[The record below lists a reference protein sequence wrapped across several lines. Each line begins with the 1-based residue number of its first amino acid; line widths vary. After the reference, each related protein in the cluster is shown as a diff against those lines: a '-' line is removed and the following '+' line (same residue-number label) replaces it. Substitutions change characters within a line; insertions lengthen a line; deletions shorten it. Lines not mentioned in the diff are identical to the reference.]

1 MPVYLCRMRAEI
13 ITIGTEI
20 LLGQTVDSN
29 SAWMGQRLSEV
40 GVEVQRIT
48 SISDVPAAIR
58 AALDAVLPST
68 QWVLITGGL
77 GPTKDDLTKHVLT
90 EYFGDSLTFRPEIF
104 AHIEALFVKMGRV
117 PNALNRPQADFP
129 EKAELLQNALGT
141 AQGMLWTHNGM
152 RFVSMPGVPYEMKH
166 IMETGV
172 LPRMRSEQR
181 QVHVHRYFLVQG
193 IPESEL
199 ATRIANWEDALPEGI
214 SLAYLPSPGVVKLRL
229 SAQVEK
235 TRQEEVHAVLDFQS
249 DKLKAILG
257 SDLYADDLLPLEVV
271 VGERLKALGQTV
283 GTAESCTGGAIAARL
298 TSIAGSSAYVI
309 GGIVA
314 YSNTVKEQQLG
325 VRKAD
330 LLLHGAVSESVV
342 RQMAEGVCK
351 RLKTNWGIASSGI
364 AGPDGGSE
372 AKPIG
377 TVWLAVAGP
386 QGTWAQKFSMGTN
399 RTRTVE
405 KSVLAA
411 LDALRRG
418 LEQEASK

>member
-1 MPVYLCRMRAEI
+1 MRAEI

-48 SISDVPAAIR
+48 SISDQPSAIV

-90 EYFGDSLTFRPEIF
+90 DYFKDRLEYQPEIF
-104 AHIEALFVKMGRV
+104 EHIEALFAKMGRV

-129 EKAELLQNALGT
+129 VKAELLHNAMGT
-141 AQGMLWTHNGM
+141 AQGMLWTEHG
-152 RFVSMPGVPYEMKH
+152 RRYVSMPGVPYEMKH
-166 IMETGV
+166 ILETGV
-172 LPRMRSEQR
+172 LPRMRAEQAEI
-181 QVHVHRYFLVQG
+181 HVHRYFVVQG
-193 IPESEL
+193 IPESDL
-199 ATRIANWEDALPEGI
+199 ALRIADWESALPEGI

-229 SAQVEK
+229 SAHVASEGEQAM
-235 TRQEEVHAVLDFQS
+235 RAQMDQEAAALKVL
-249 DKLKAILG
+249 LG
-257 SDLYADDLLPLEVV
+257 ADCYTEDLLPLEVV
-271 VGERLKALGQTV
+271 VGELLKAAGQTV
-283 GTAESCTGGAIAARL
+283 ATAESCTGGSIAARL
-298 TSIAGSSAYVI
+298 TSIPGSSAYLI
-309 GGIVA
+309 GGVVA

-330 LLLHGAVSESVV
+330 LLVHGAVSEPVV
-342 RQMAEGVCK
+342 RQMAEGVRK
-351 RLKTNWGIASSGI
+351 RLKTDWALATSGV

-372 AKPIG
+372 AKPVG
-377 TVWLAVAGP
+377 TVWIALAGP
-386 QGTWAQKFSMGTN
+386 NGTWSKKFSMGLN
-399 RTRTVE
+399 RSRTVE

-411 LDALRRG
+411 LDALRRALDG
-418 LEQEASK
+418 GEAK

>member
-1 MPVYLCRMRAEI
+1 MRAEI

-48 SISDVPAAIR
+48 SISDQPSAIV

-90 EYFGDSLTFRPEIF
+90 DYFKDRLEYRPEIF
-104 AHIEALFVKMGRV
+104 EHIEALFAKMGRV

-129 EKAELLQNALGT
+129 VKAELLHNAMGT
-141 AQGMLWTHNGM
+141 AQGMLWTEHG
-152 RFVSMPGVPYEMKH
+152 RRYVSMPGVPYEMKH
-166 IMETGV
+166 ILETGV
-172 LPRMRSEQR
+172 LPRMRAEQAEI
-181 QVHVHRYFLVQG
+181 HVHRYFVVQG
-193 IPESEL
+193 IPESDL
-199 ATRIANWEDALPEGI
+199 ALRIADWESALPEGI

-229 SAQVEK
+229 SAHVASEGEQAL
-235 TRQEEVHAVLDFQS
+235 RAQMDQEAAALKVL
-249 DKLKAILG
+249 LG
-257 SDLYADDLLPLEVV
+257 ADCYAEDLLPLEVV
-271 VGERLKALGQTV
+271 VGELLKAAGQTV
-283 GTAESCTGGAIAARL
+283 ATAESCTGGSIAARL
-298 TSIAGSSAYVI
+298 TSIPGSSAYLI
-309 GGIVA
+309 GGVVA

-330 LLLHGAVSESVV
+330 LLVHGAVSEPVV
-342 RQMAEGVCK
+342 RQMAEGVRK
-351 RLKTNWGIASSGI
+351 RLKTDWALATSGV

-372 AKPIG
+372 AKPVG
-377 TVWLAVAGP
+377 TVWIALAGP
-386 QGTWAQKFSMGTN
+386 NGTWSKKFSMGLN
-399 RTRTVE
+399 RSRTVE

-411 LDALRRG
+411 LDALRRALDG
-418 LEQEASK
+418 GEAK

>member
-1 MPVYLCRMRAEI
+1 MRAEI

-48 SISDVPAAIR
+48 SISDQPSAIV

-90 EYFGDSLTFRPEIF
+90 DYFEDRLEYLPEIF
-104 AHIEALFVKMGRV
+104 EHIEALFAKMGRV

-129 EKAELLQNALGT
+129 VKAELLRNAMGT
-141 AQGMLWTHNGM
+141 AQGMLWTEHG
-152 RFVSMPGVPYEMKH
+152 RRYVSMPGVPYEMKH
-166 IMETGV
+166 ILETGV
-172 LPRMRSEQR
+172 LPRMRAEQAEI
-181 QVHVHRYFLVQG
+181 HVHRYFVVQG
-193 IPESEL
+193 IPESDL
-199 ATRIANWEDALPEGI
+199 ALRIADWESALPEGI

-229 SAQVEK
+229 SAHVASEGEQAM
-235 TRQEEVHAVLDFQS
+235 RAQMDQEAAALKVL
-249 DKLKAILG
+249 LG
-257 SDLYADDLLPLEVV
+257 ADCYAENLLPLEVV
-271 VGERLKALGQTV
+271 VGELLKAAGQTV
-283 GTAESCTGGAIAARL
+283 ATAESCTGGSIAARL
-298 TSIAGSSAYVI
+298 TSIPGSSAYLI
-309 GGIVA
+309 GGVVA

-330 LLLHGAVSESVV
+330 LLVHGAVSEPVV
-342 RQMAEGVCK
+342 RQMAEGVRK
-351 RLKTNWGIASSGI
+351 RLKTDWALATSGV

-372 AKPIG
+372 AKPVG
-377 TVWLAVAGP
+377 TVWIALAGP
-386 QGTWAQKFSMGTN
+386 NGTWSKKFSMGMN
-399 RTRTVE
+399 RSRTVE

-411 LDALRRG
+411 LDALRRALDG
-418 LEQEASK
+418 GEAK

>member
-1 MPVYLCRMRAEI
+1 MRAEI

-48 SISDVPAAIR
+48 SISDQPSAIV

-90 EYFGDSLTFRPEIF
+90 DYFEDRLEYLPEIF
-104 AHIEALFVKMGRV
+104 EHIEALFAKMGRV

-129 EKAELLQNALGT
+129 VKAELLRNAMGT
-141 AQGMLWTHNGM
+141 AQGMLWTEHG
-152 RFVSMPGVPYEMKH
+152 RRYVSMPGVPYEMKH
-166 IMETGV
+166 ILETAV
-172 LPRMRSEQR
+172 LPLMRAEQAEI
-181 QVHVHRYFLVQG
+181 HVHRYFVVQG
-193 IPESEL
+193 IPESDL
-199 ATRIANWEDALPEGI
+199 ALRIADWESALPEGI

-229 SAQVEK
+229 SAHVASEGEQAM
-235 TRQEEVHAVLDFQS
+235 RAQMDQEAAALKVL
-249 DKLKAILG
+249 LG
-257 SDLYADDLLPLEVV
+257 ADCYAEDLLPLEVV
-271 VGERLKALGQTV
+271 VGELLKAAGQTV
-283 GTAESCTGGAIAARL
+283 ATAESCTGGSIAARL
-298 TSIAGSSAYVI
+298 TSIPGSSAYLI
-309 GGIVA
+309 GGVVA

-330 LLLHGAVSESVV
+330 LLVHGAVSEPVV
-342 RQMAEGVCK
+342 RQMAEGVRK
-351 RLKTNWGIASSGI
+351 RLKTDWALATSGV

-372 AKPIG
+372 AKPVG
-377 TVWLAVAGP
+377 TVWIALAGP
-386 QGTWAQKFSMGTN
+386 NGTWSKKFSMGLN
-399 RTRTVE
+399 RSRTVE

-411 LDALRRG
+411 LDALRRALDG
-418 LEQEASK
+418 GEAK

>member
-1 MPVYLCRMRAEI
+1 MRAEI

-48 SISDVPAAIR
+48 SISDQPSAIV

-90 EYFGDSLTFRPEIF
+90 DYFEDRLEYLPEIF
-104 AHIEALFVKMGRV
+104 EHIEALFAKMGRV

-129 EKAELLQNALGT
+129 VKAELLHNAMGT
-141 AQGMLWTHNGM
+141 AQGMLWTEHG
-152 RFVSMPGVPYEMKH
+152 RRYVSMPGVPYEMKH
-166 IMETGV
+166 ILETAV
-172 LPRMRSEQR
+172 LPLMRAEQAEI
-181 QVHVHRYFLVQG
+181 HVHRYFVVQG
-193 IPESEL
+193 IPESDL
-199 ATRIANWEDALPEGI
+199 ALRIADWESALPEGI

-229 SAQVEK
+229 SAHVASEGEQAM
-235 TRQEEVHAVLDFQS
+235 RAQMDQEAAALKVL
-249 DKLKAILG
+249 LG
-257 SDLYADDLLPLEVV
+257 ADCYAEDLLPLEVV
-271 VGERLKALGQTV
+271 VGELLKAAGQTV
-283 GTAESCTGGAIAARL
+283 ATAESCTGGSIAARL
-298 TSIAGSSAYVI
+298 TSIPGSSAYLI
-309 GGIVA
+309 GGVVA

-330 LLLHGAVSESVV
+330 LLVHGAVSEPVV
-342 RQMAEGVCK
+342 RQMAEGVRK
-351 RLKTNWGIASSGI
+351 RLKTDWALATSGV

-372 AKPIG
+372 AKPVG
-377 TVWLAVAGP
+377 TVWIALAGP
-386 QGTWAQKFSMGTN
+386 NGTWSKKFSMGLN
-399 RTRTVE
+399 RSRTVE

-411 LDALRRG
+411 LDALRRALDG
-418 LEQEASK
+418 GEAK

>member
-1 MPVYLCRMRAEI
+1 MRAEI

-48 SISDVPAAIR
+48 SISDQPSAIV

-90 EYFGDSLTFRPEIF
+90 DYFEDRLEYRPEIF
-104 AHIEALFVKMGRV
+104 EHIEALFAKMGRV

-129 EKAELLQNALGT
+129 VKAELLRNAMGT
-141 AQGMLWTHNGM
+141 AQGMLWTEHG
-152 RFVSMPGVPYEMKH
+152 RRYVSMPGVPYEMKH
-166 IMETGV
+166 ILETGI
-172 LPRMRSEQR
+172 LPRMRAEQAEI
-181 QVHVHRYFLVQG
+181 HVHRYFVVQG
-193 IPESEL
+193 IPESDL
-199 ATRIANWEDALPEGI
+199 ALRIADWESALPEGI

-229 SAQVEK
+229 SAHVASEGEQAM
-235 TRQEEVHAVLDFQS
+235 RAQMDQEAAALKVL
-249 DKLKAILG
+249 LG
-257 SDLYADDLLPLEVV
+257 ADCYAEDLLPLEVV
-271 VGERLKALGQTV
+271 VGELLKAAGQTV
-283 GTAESCTGGAIAARL
+283 ATAESCTGGSIAARL
-298 TSIAGSSAYVI
+298 TSIPGSSAYLI
-309 GGIVA
+309 GGVVA

-330 LLLHGAVSESVV
+330 LLVHGAVSEPVV
-342 RQMAEGVCK
+342 RQMAEGVRK
-351 RLKTNWGIASSGI
+351 RLKTDWALATSGV

-372 AKPIG
+372 AKPVG
-377 TVWLAVAGP
+377 TVWIALAGP
-386 QGTWAQKFSMGTN
+386 NGTWSKKFSMGLN
-399 RTRTVE
+399 RSRTVE

-411 LDALRRG
+411 LDALRRALDG
-418 LEQEASK
+418 GEAK

>member
-1 MPVYLCRMRAEI
+1 MRAEI

-48 SISDVPAAIR
+48 SISDQPSAIV

-90 EYFGDSLTFRPEIF
+90 DYFKDRLEYRPEIF
-104 AHIEALFVKMGRV
+104 EHIEALFAKMGRV

-129 EKAELLQNALGT
+129 VKAELLHNAMGT
-141 AQGMLWTHNGM
+141 AQGMLWTEHG
-152 RFVSMPGVPYEMKH
+152 RRYVSMPGVPYEMKH
-166 IMETGV
+166 ILETGV
-172 LPRMRSEQR
+172 LPRMRAEQAEI
-181 QVHVHRYFLVQG
+181 HVHRYFVVQG
-193 IPESEL
+193 IPESDL
-199 ATRIANWEDALPEGI
+199 ALRIADWESALPEGI

-229 SAQVEK
+229 SAHVASEGEQAM
-235 TRQEEVHAVLDFQS
+235 RAQMDQEAAALKVL
-249 DKLKAILG
+249 LG
-257 SDLYADDLLPLEVV
+257 ADCYAEDLLPLEVV
-271 VGERLKALGQTV
+271 VGELLKAAGQTV
-283 GTAESCTGGAIAARL
+283 ATAESCTGGSIAARL
-298 TSIAGSSAYVI
+298 TSIPGSSAYLI
-309 GGIVA
+309 GGVVA

-330 LLLHGAVSESVV
+330 LLVHGAVSEPVV
-342 RQMAEGVCK
+342 RQMAEGVRK
-351 RLKTNWGIASSGI
+351 RLKTDWALATSGV

-372 AKPIG
+372 AKPVG
-377 TVWLAVAGP
+377 TVWIALAGP
-386 QGTWAQKFSMGTN
+386 NGTWSKKFSMGLN
-399 RTRTVE
+399 RSRTVE

-411 LDALRRG
+411 LDALRRALDG
-418 LEQEASK
+418 GEAK

>member
-1 MPVYLCRMRAEI
+1 MRAEI

-48 SISDVPAAIR
+48 SISDQPSAIV

-90 EYFGDSLTFRPEIF
+90 DYFEDRLEYRPEIF
-104 AHIEALFVKMGRV
+104 EHIEALFAKMGRV

-129 EKAELLQNALGT
+129 VKAELLHNAMGT
-141 AQGMLWTHNGM
+141 AQGMLWTEHG
-152 RFVSMPGVPYEMKH
+152 RRYVSMPGVPYEMKH
-166 IMETGV
+166 ILETGV
-172 LPRMRSEQR
+172 LPRMRAEQAEI
-181 QVHVHRYFLVQG
+181 HVHRYFVVQG
-193 IPESEL
+193 IPESDL
-199 ATRIANWEDALPEGI
+199 ALRIADWESALPEGI

-229 SAQVEK
+229 SAHVASEGEQAM
-235 TRQEEVHAVLDFQS
+235 RAQMDQEAAALKVL
-249 DKLKAILG
+249 LG
-257 SDLYADDLLPLEVV
+257 ADCYAEDLLPLEVV
-271 VGERLKALGQTV
+271 VGELLKAAGQTV
-283 GTAESCTGGAIAARL
+283 ATAESCTGGSIAARL
-298 TSIAGSSAYVI
+298 TSIPGSSAYLI
-309 GGIVA
+309 GGVVA

-330 LLLHGAVSESVV
+330 LLVHGAVSEPVV
-342 RQMAEGVCK
+342 RQMAEGVRK
-351 RLKTNWGIASSGI
+351 RLKTDWALATSGV

-372 AKPIG
+372 AKPVG
-377 TVWLAVAGP
+377 TVWIALAGP
-386 QGTWAQKFSMGTN
+386 NGTWSKKFSMGLN
-399 RTRTVE
+399 RSRTVE

-411 LDALRRG
+411 LDALRRALDG
-418 LEQEASK
+418 GEAK

>member
-1 MPVYLCRMRAEI
+1 MRAEI

-48 SISDVPAAIR
+48 SISDQPSAIV

-90 EYFGDSLTFRPEIF
+90 DYFEDRLEYRPEIF
-104 AHIEALFVKMGRV
+104 EHIEALFAKMGRV

-129 EKAELLQNALGT
+129 VKAELLHNAMGT
-141 AQGMLWTHNGM
+141 AQGMLWTEHG
-152 RFVSMPGVPYEMKH
+152 RRYVSMPGVPYEMKH
-166 IMETGV
+166 ILETAV
-172 LPRMRSEQR
+172 LPRMRAEQAEI
-181 QVHVHRYFLVQG
+181 HVHRYFVVQG
-193 IPESEL
+193 IPESDL
-199 ATRIANWEDALPEGI
+199 ALRIADWESALPEGI

-229 SAQVEK
+229 SAHVASEGEQAM
-235 TRQEEVHAVLDFQS
+235 RAQMDQEAAALKVL
-249 DKLKAILG
+249 LG
-257 SDLYADDLLPLEVV
+257 ADCYAEDLLPLEVV
-271 VGERLKALGQTV
+271 VGELLKAAGQTV
-283 GTAESCTGGAIAARL
+283 ATAESCTGGSIAARL
-298 TSIAGSSAYVI
+298 TSIPGSSAYLI
-309 GGIVA
+309 GGVVA

-330 LLLHGAVSESVV
+330 LLVHGAVSEPVV
-342 RQMAEGVCK
+342 RQMAEGVRK
-351 RLKTNWGIASSGI
+351 RLKTDWALATSGV

-372 AKPIG
+372 AKPVG
-377 TVWLAVAGP
+377 TVWIALAGP
-386 QGTWAQKFSMGTN
+386 NGTWSKKFSMGLN
-399 RTRTVE
+399 RSRTVE

-411 LDALRRG
+411 LDALRRALDG
-418 LEQEASK
+418 GEAK

>member
-1 MPVYLCRMRAEI
+1 MRAEI

-48 SISDVPAAIR
+48 SISDQPSAIV

-90 EYFGDSLTFRPEIF
+90 DYFEDRLEYLPEIF
-104 AHIEALFVKMGRV
+104 EHIEALFAKMGRV

-129 EKAELLQNALGT
+129 VKAELLRNAMGT
-141 AQGMLWTHNGM
+141 AQGMLWTEHG
-152 RFVSMPGVPYEMKH
+152 RRYVSMPGVPYEMKH
-166 IMETGV
+166 ILETAV
-172 LPRMRSEQR
+172 LPLMRAEQAEI
-181 QVHVHRYFLVQG
+181 HVHRYFVVQG
-193 IPESEL
+193 IPESDL
-199 ATRIANWEDALPEGI
+199 ALRIADWESALPEGI

-229 SAQVEK
+229 SAHVASEGEQAM
-235 TRQEEVHAVLDFQS
+235 RAQMDQEAAALKVL
-249 DKLKAILG
+249 LG
-257 SDLYADDLLPLEVV
+257 ADCYAEDLLPLEVV
-271 VGERLKALGQTV
+271 VGELLKAAGQTV
-283 GTAESCTGGAIAARL
+283 ATAESCTGGSIAARL
-298 TSIAGSSAYVI
+298 TSIPGSSAYLI
-309 GGIVA
+309 GGVVA

-330 LLLHGAVSESVV
+330 LLVHGAVSEPVV
-342 RQMAEGVCK
+342 RQMAEGVRK
-351 RLKTNWGIASSGI
+351 RLKTDWALATSGV

-372 AKPIG
+372 AKPVG
-377 TVWLAVAGP
+377 TVWIALAGP
-386 QGTWAQKFSMGTN
+386 NGTWSKNFSMGLN
-399 RTRTVE
+399 RSRTVE

-411 LDALRRG
+411 LDALRRALDG
-418 LEQEASK
+418 GEAK

>member
-1 MPVYLCRMRAEI
+1 MRAEI

-48 SISDVPAAIR
+48 SISDQPSAIV

-90 EYFGDSLTFRPEIF
+90 DYFEDRLEYRPEIF
-104 AHIEALFVKMGRV
+104 EHIEALFAKMGRV

-129 EKAELLQNALGT
+129 VKAELLRNAMGT
-141 AQGMLWTHNGM
+141 AQGMLWTEHG
-152 RFVSMPGVPYEMKH
+152 RRYVSMPGVPYEMKH
-166 IMETGV
+166 ILETAV
-172 LPRMRSEQR
+172 LPLMRAEQAEI
-181 QVHVHRYFLVQG
+181 HVHRYFVVQG
-193 IPESEL
+193 IPESDL
-199 ATRIANWEDALPEGI
+199 ALRIADWESALPEGI

-229 SAQVEK
+229 SAHVASEGEQAM
-235 TRQEEVHAVLDFQS
+235 RAQMDQEAAALKVL
-249 DKLKAILG
+249 LG
-257 SDLYADDLLPLEVV
+257 ADCYAEDLLPLEVV
-271 VGERLKALGQTV
+271 VGELLKAAGQTV
-283 GTAESCTGGAIAARL
+283 ATAESCTGGSIAARL
-298 TSIAGSSAYVI
+298 TSIPGSSAYLI
-309 GGIVA
+309 GGVVA

-330 LLLHGAVSESVV
+330 LLVHGAVSEPVV
-342 RQMAEGVCK
+342 RQMAEGVRK
-351 RLKTNWGIASSGI
+351 RLKTDWALATSGV

-372 AKPIG
+372 AKPVG
-377 TVWLAVAGP
+377 TVWIALAGP
-386 QGTWAQKFSMGTN
+386 NGTWSKKFSMGLN
-399 RTRTVE
+399 RSRTVE

-411 LDALRRG
+411 LDALRRALDG
-418 LEQEASK
+418 GEAK

>member
-1 MPVYLCRMRAEI
+1 MRAEI

-48 SISDVPAAIR
+48 SISDQPSAIV

-90 EYFGDSLTFRPEIF
+90 DYFKDRLEYRPEIF
-104 AHIEALFVKMGRV
+104 EHIEALFAKMGRV

-129 EKAELLQNALGT
+129 VKAELLRNAMGT
-141 AQGMLWTHNGM
+141 AQGMLWTEHG
-152 RFVSMPGVPYEMKH
+152 RRYVSMPGVPYEMKH
-166 IMETGV
+166 ILETGV
-172 LPRMRSEQR
+172 LPRMRAEQAEI
-181 QVHVHRYFLVQG
+181 HVHRYFVVQG
-193 IPESEL
+193 IPESDL
-199 ATRIANWEDALPEGI
+199 ALRIADWESALPEGI

-229 SAQVEK
+229 SAHVASEGEQAM
-235 TRQEEVHAVLDFQS
+235 RAQMDQEAAALKVL
-249 DKLKAILG
+249 LG
-257 SDLYADDLLPLEVV
+257 ADCYAEDLLPLEVV
-271 VGERLKALGQTV
+271 VGELLKAAGQTV
-283 GTAESCTGGAIAARL
+283 ATAESCTGGSIAARL
-298 TSIAGSSAYVI
+298 TSIPGSSAYLI
-309 GGIVA
+309 GGVVA

-330 LLLHGAVSESVV
+330 LLVHGAVSEPVV
-342 RQMAEGVCK
+342 RQMAEGVRK
-351 RLKTNWGIASSGI
+351 RLKTDWALATSGV

-372 AKPIG
+372 AKPVG
-377 TVWLAVAGP
+377 TVWIALAGP
-386 QGTWAQKFSMGTN
+386 NGTWSKKFSMGLN
-399 RTRTVE
+399 RSRTVE

-411 LDALRRG
+411 LDALRRALDG
-418 LEQEASK
+418 GEAK

>member
-1 MPVYLCRMRAEI
+1 MRAEI

-48 SISDVPAAIR
+48 SISDQPSAIV

-90 EYFGDSLTFRPEIF
+90 DYFEDRLEYLPEIF
-104 AHIEALFVKMGRV
+104 EHIEALFAKMGRV

-129 EKAELLQNALGT
+129 VKAELLHNAMGT
-141 AQGMLWTHNGM
+141 AQGMLWTEHG
-152 RFVSMPGVPYEMKH
+152 RRYVSMPGVPYEMKH
-166 IMETGV
+166 ILETGV
-172 LPRMRSEQR
+172 LPRMRAEQAEI
-181 QVHVHRYFLVQG
+181 HVHRYFVVQG
-193 IPESEL
+193 IPESDL
-199 ATRIANWEDALPEGI
+199 ALRIADWESALPEGI

-229 SAQVEK
+229 SAHVASEGEQAM
-235 TRQEEVHAVLDFQS
+235 RAQMDQEAAALKVL
-249 DKLKAILG
+249 LG
-257 SDLYADDLLPLEVV
+257 ADCYAEDLLPLEVV
-271 VGERLKALGQTV
+271 VGELLKAAGQTV
-283 GTAESCTGGAIAARL
+283 ATAESCTGGSIAARL
-298 TSIAGSSAYVI
+298 TSIPGSSAYLI
-309 GGIVA
+309 GGVVA

-330 LLLHGAVSESVV
+330 LLVHGAVSEPVV
-342 RQMAEGVCK
+342 RQMAEGVRK
-351 RLKTNWGIASSGI
+351 RLKTDWALATSGV

-372 AKPIG
+372 AKPVG
-377 TVWLAVAGP
+377 TVWIALAGP
-386 QGTWAQKFSMGTN
+386 NGTWSKKFSMGLN
-399 RTRTVE
+399 RSRTVE

-411 LDALRRG
+411 LDALRRALDG
-418 LEQEASK
+418 GEAK

>member
-1 MPVYLCRMRAEI
+1 MRAEI

-48 SISDVPAAIR
+48 SISDQPSAIV

-90 EYFGDSLTFRPEIF
+90 DYFEDRLEYRPEIF
-104 AHIEALFVKMGRV
+104 EHIEALFAKMGRV

-129 EKAELLQNALGT
+129 VKAELLHNAMGT
-141 AQGMLWTHNGM
+141 AQGMLWTEHG
-152 RFVSMPGVPYEMKH
+152 RRYVSMPGVPYEMKH
-166 IMETGV
+166 ILETAV
-172 LPRMRSEQR
+172 LPLMRAEQAEI
-181 QVHVHRYFLVQG
+181 HVHRYFVVQG
-193 IPESEL
+193 IPESDL
-199 ATRIANWEDALPEGI
+199 ALRIADWESALPEGI

-229 SAQVEK
+229 SAHVASEGEQAM
-235 TRQEEVHAVLDFQS
+235 RAQMDQEAAALKVL
-249 DKLKAILG
+249 LG
-257 SDLYADDLLPLEVV
+257 ADCYAENLLPLEVV
-271 VGERLKALGQTV
+271 VGELLKAAGQTV
-283 GTAESCTGGAIAARL
+283 ATAESCTGGSIAARL
-298 TSIAGSSAYVI
+298 TSIPGSSAYLI
-309 GGIVA
+309 GGVVA

-330 LLLHGAVSESVV
+330 LLVHGAVSEPVV
-342 RQMAEGVCK
+342 RQMAEGVRK
-351 RLKTNWGIASSGI
+351 RLKTDWALATSGV

-372 AKPIG
+372 AKPVG
-377 TVWLAVAGP
+377 TVWIALAGP
-386 QGTWAQKFSMGTN
+386 NGTWSKKFSMGLN
-399 RTRTVE
+399 RSRTVE

-411 LDALRRG
+411 LDALRRALDG
-418 LEQEASK
+418 GEAK

>member
-1 MPVYLCRMRAEI
+1 MRAEI

-48 SISDVPAAIR
+48 SISDQPSAIV

-90 EYFGDSLTFRPEIF
+90 DYFKDRLEYRPEIF
-104 AHIEALFVKMGRV
+104 EHIEALFAKMGRV

-129 EKAELLQNALGT
+129 VKAELLHNAMGT
-141 AQGMLWTHNGM
+141 AQGMLWVENG
-152 RFVSMPGVPYEMKH
+152 RRYVSMPGVPYEMKH
-166 IMETGV
+166 ILETGV
-172 LPRMRSEQR
+172 LPRMRAEQAEI
-181 QVHVHRYFLVQG
+181 HVHRYFVVQG
-193 IPESEL
+193 IPESDL
-199 ATRIANWEDALPEGI
+199 ALRIADWESALPEGI

-229 SAQVEK
+229 SAHVASEGEQAM
-235 TRQEEVHAVLDFQS
+235 RAQMDQEAAALKVL
-249 DKLKAILG
+249 LG
-257 SDLYADDLLPLEVV
+257 ADCYAEDLLPLEVV
-271 VGERLKALGQTV
+271 VGELLKAAGQTV
-283 GTAESCTGGAIAARL
+283 ATAESCTGGSIAARL
-298 TSIAGSSAYVI
+298 TSIPGSSAYLI
-309 GGIVA
+309 GGVVA

-330 LLLHGAVSESVV
+330 LLVHGAVSEPVV
-342 RQMAEGVCK
+342 RQMAEGVRK
-351 RLKTNWGIASSGI
+351 RLKTDWALATSGV

-372 AKPIG
+372 AKPVG
-377 TVWLAVAGP
+377 TVWIALAGP
-386 QGTWAQKFSMGTN
+386 NGTWSKKFSMGLN
-399 RTRTVE
+399 RSRTVE

-411 LDALRRG
+411 LDALRRALDG
-418 LEQEASK
+418 GEAK

>member
-1 MPVYLCRMRAEI
+1 MRAEI

-48 SISDVPAAIR
+48 SISDQPSAIV

-90 EYFGDSLTFRPEIF
+90 DYFEDRLEFRPEIF
-104 AHIEALFVKMGRV
+104 EHIEALFAKMGRV

-129 EKAELLQNALGT
+129 VKAELLRNAMGT
-141 AQGMLWTHNGM
+141 AQGMLWTEHG
-152 RFVSMPGVPYEMKH
+152 RRYVSMPGVPYEMKH
-166 IMETGV
+166 ILETAV
-172 LPRMRSEQR
+172 LPRMRAEQAEI
-181 QVHVHRYFLVQG
+181 HVHRYFVVQG
-193 IPESEL
+193 IPESDL
-199 ATRIANWEDALPEGI
+199 ALRIADWESALPEGI

-229 SAQVEK
+229 SAHVASEGEQAM
-235 TRQEEVHAVLDFQS
+235 RAQMDQEAAALKVL
-249 DKLKAILG
+249 LG
-257 SDLYADDLLPLEVV
+257 ADCYAEDLLPLEVV
-271 VGERLKALGQTV
+271 VGELLKAAGQTV
-283 GTAESCTGGAIAARL
+283 ATAESCTGGSIAARL
-298 TSIAGSSAYVI
+298 TSIPGSSAYLI
-309 GGIVA
+309 GGVVA

-330 LLLHGAVSESVV
+330 LLVHGAVSEPVV
-342 RQMAEGVCK
+342 RQMAEGVRK
-351 RLKTNWGIASSGI
+351 RLKTDWALATSGV

-372 AKPIG
+372 AKPVG
-377 TVWLAVAGP
+377 TVWIALAGP
-386 QGTWAQKFSMGTN
+386 NGTWSKKFSMGLN
-399 RTRTVE
+399 RSRTVE

-411 LDALRRG
+411 LDALRRALDG
-418 LEQEASK
+418 GEAK

>member
-1 MPVYLCRMRAEI
+1 MRAEI

-48 SISDVPAAIR
+48 SISDQPSAIV

-90 EYFGDSLTFRPEIF
+90 DYFEDRLEYLPEIF
-104 AHIEALFVKMGRV
+104 EHIEALFAKMGRV

-129 EKAELLQNALGT
+129 VKAELLHNAMGT
-141 AQGMLWTHNGM
+141 AQGMLWTEHG
-152 RFVSMPGVPYEMKH
+152 RRYVSMPGVPYEMKH
-166 IMETGV
+166 ILETAV
-172 LPRMRSEQR
+172 LPLMRAEQAEI
-181 QVHVHRYFLVQG
+181 HVHRYFVVQG
-193 IPESEL
+193 IPESDL
-199 ATRIANWEDALPEGI
+199 ALRIADWESALPEGI

-229 SAQVEK
+229 SAHVASEGEQAM
-235 TRQEEVHAVLDFQS
+235 RAQMDQEAAALKVL
-249 DKLKAILG
+249 LG
-257 SDLYADDLLPLEVV
+257 ADCYAEDLLPLEVV
-271 VGERLKALGQTV
+271 VGELLKAAGQTV
-283 GTAESCTGGAIAARL
+283 ATAESCTGGSIAARL
-298 TSIAGSSAYVI
+298 TSIPGSSAYLI
-309 GGIVA
+309 GGVVA

-330 LLLHGAVSESVV
+330 LLVHGAVSEPVV
-342 RQMAEGVCK
+342 RQMAEGVRK
-351 RLKTNWGIASSGI
+351 RLKTDWALATSGV

-372 AKPIG
+372 AKPVG
-377 TVWLAVAGP
+377 TVWIALAGP
-386 QGTWAQKFSMGTN
+386 NGTWSKNFSMGLN
-399 RTRTVE
+399 RSRTVE

-411 LDALRRG
+411 LDALRRALDG
-418 LEQEASK
+418 GEAK

>member
-1 MPVYLCRMRAEI
+1 MRAEI

-48 SISDVPAAIR
+48 SISDQPSAIV

-90 EYFGDSLTFRPEIF
+90 DYFEDRLEYRPEIF
-104 AHIEALFVKMGRV
+104 EHIEALFAKMGRV

-129 EKAELLQNALGT
+129 VKAELLHNAMGT
-141 AQGMLWTHNGM
+141 AQGMLWTEHG
-152 RFVSMPGVPYEMKH
+152 RRYVSMPGVPYEMKH
-166 IMETGV
+166 ILETAV
-172 LPRMRSEQR
+172 LPLMRAEQAEI
-181 QVHVHRYFLVQG
+181 HVHRYFVVQG
-193 IPESEL
+193 IPESDL
-199 ATRIANWEDALPEGI
+199 ALRIADWESALPEGI

-229 SAQVEK
+229 SAHVASEGEQAM
-235 TRQEEVHAVLDFQS
+235 RAQMDQEAAALKVL
-249 DKLKAILG
+249 LG
-257 SDLYADDLLPLEVV
+257 ADCYAEDLLPLEVV
-271 VGERLKALGQTV
+271 VGELLKAAGQTV
-283 GTAESCTGGAIAARL
+283 ATAESCTGGSIAARL
-298 TSIAGSSAYVI
+298 TSIPGSSAYLI
-309 GGIVA
+309 GGVVA

-330 LLLHGAVSESVV
+330 LLVHGAVSEPVV
-342 RQMAEGVCK
+342 RQMAEGVRK
-351 RLKTNWGIASSGI
+351 RLKTDWALATSGV

-372 AKPIG
+372 AKPVG
-377 TVWLAVAGP
+377 TVWIALAGP
-386 QGTWAQKFSMGTN
+386 NGTWSKKFSMGLN
-399 RTRTVE
+399 RSRTVE

-411 LDALRRG
+411 LDALRRALDG
-418 LEQEASK
+418 GEAK